1 MAARGKVRFLP
12 MGGILDRYLAQG
24 FLRIFAI
31 SLVCTASLYL
41 VVDFF
46 DRISAFVDSGAS
58 MGTILRYFLY
68 KAPASISR
76 VIGFATL
83 FSALFC
89 LGMLTRTQEITA
101 MRSNGIRVQRIA
113 LPLLILSSFVCVFTF
128 IWNEALVPAFAHQAE
143 TIFKTEVKNKQ
154 QKSLFGTADIWIRGE
169 GSFINIDNFDS
180 ASTTLQGITIFLLNR
195 DLSLRGLVEIPS
207 ARWTARGWQAD
218 TITEWHFLPDGKVV
232 NHKASAIAPP
242 IPETPEDLKLLAR
255 DADEFTFFDLRKQI
269 FDMKSKG
276 IDTAPYEVDLQFKLA
291 LPLISPLMILIAI
304 PFALR
309 RQMSGSMALSFAVA
323 MLIGFGYWVVAA
335 FCISLGHNGAL
346 PPWAAAWIPNGI
358 FALIGLFFFTGE
370 A

>member
-1 MAARGKVRFLP
+1 MERGNVRFLP

-24 FLRIFAI
+24 FLHIFII

-46 DRISAFVDSGAS
+46 DRISSFVDAGAS
-58 MGTILRYFLY
+58 MGTIVRYFVY
-68 KAPASISR
+68 KAPGSISR

-83 FSALFC
+83 FSGLFC

-101 MRSNGIRVQRIA
+101 MRSSGVSVHRIA
-113 LPLLILSSFVCVFTF
+113 LPLLILSSLISGFTF
-128 IWNEALVPAFAHQAE
+128 LWNEALVPAFAHQAQ
-143 TIFKTEVKNKQ
+143 TLFMTEVKNKQ
-154 QKSLFGTADIWIRGE
+154 QKSLLGTADIWMRGE
-169 GSFINIDNFDS
+169 RSFININNFDS
-180 ASTTLQGITIFLLNR
+180 ATTTLQGITIFLLNR
-195 DLSLRGLVEIPS
+195 DLSLRGLLEIPS
-207 ARWTARGWQAD
+207 AHWTGRGWQAD
-218 TITEWHFLPDGKVV
+218 AITEWHFLPDGKVV
-232 NHKASAIAPP
+232 NRKANEIAPP
-242 IPETPEDLKLLAR
+242 ISETPEDLKLLAQ
-255 DADEFTFFDLRKQI
+255 DADEFNFFDLRKQI
-269 FDMKSKG
+269 LDMKSKG
-276 IDTAPYEVDLQFKLA
+276 IDTARYEVDLQFKLA
-291 LPLISPLMILIAI
+291 FPLISPLMILIAI

-309 RQMSGSMALSFAVA
+309 RQMSGSIALSFAVA

>member
-1 MAARGKVRFLP
+1 MAARGTVRFLP
-12 MGGILDRYLAQG
+12 LGGILDRYLAQG
-24 FLRIFAI
+24 FLRIFMI
-31 SLVCTASLYL
+31 SLVCIASLYL

-83 FSALFC
+83 FSALFW

-113 LPLLILSSFVCVFTF
+113 LPLLILSFLICVSNFL
-128 IWNEALVPAFAHQAE
+128 WNEALVPAFAHQAQ
-143 TIFKTEVKNKQ
+143 TIFRTEVKNKQ
-154 QKSLFGTADIWIRGE
+154 QKSLLGTSDIWIRGE
-169 GSFINIDNFDS
+169 GSFINIGSFD
-180 ASTTLQGITIFLLNR
+180 AATNTLRGTTIFLLNR

-207 ARWTARGWQAD
+207 AQWTGHGWQAH
-218 TITEWHFLPDGKVV
+218 TITEWHFLPDGTVG
-232 NHKASAIAPP
+232 NRSANTTAPS

-255 DADEFTFFDLRKQI
+255 DPDEFSFFDLQRQI
-269 FDMKSKG
+269 LDMKSKG
-276 IDTAPYEVDLQFKLA
+276 IDTAPQEVDLQVKLA
-291 LPLISPLMILIAI
+291 FPLISPLMILIAL

-309 RQMSGSMALSFAVA
+309 RQMSGSTALSFGVA
-323 MLIGFGYWVVAA
+323 MLIGFGYWVISA
-335 FCISLGHNGAL
+335 FSISLGHNGAL
-346 PPWAAAWIPNGI
+346 SPWAAAWIPNSI
-358 FALIGLFFFTGE
+358 FALIGLFFFTAE